1 MAISCRHCKYFK
13 PEGRRGG
20 DCQLLGVLVRGSW
33 QACSRSAP
41 PFTTSHSKLAQRIP
55 QSESLQIARP
65 IELVSS
71 QKLVIEQLAKRD
83 PELAIPK
90 PLPVKFTRAAMEIG

>member
-1 MAISCRHCKYFK
+1 M
-13 PEGRRGG
+13 
-20 DCQLLGVLVRGSW
+20 
-33 QACSRSAP
+33 
-41 PFTTSHSKLAQRIP
+41 P

-65 IELVSS
+65 IELVPS

-90 PLPVKFTRAAMEIG
+90 PLPVKSTRAAMEIG